1 MSEILYKLGFEKGFL
16 TQNPRIIK
24 ASHDK
29 FKYFK
34 KKNPLWQRHKQN
46 QKPNDKVA

>member
-1 MSEILYKLGFEKGFL
+1 MSEFLYKLGFEKGFL

-34 KKNPLWQRHKQN
+34 KK
-46 QKPNDKVA
+46 KPFMTTS